1 MDVTERKITKIAR
14 EVSKF
19 TVRTLRA
26 EGVGAGEFDVIHA
39 IRKNPGITQAG
50 VCRITGLDKAAVAR
64 QTASLEAKGYLRR
77 EQNPDDARSRRLY
90 ATGKA
95 ETLKSSK
102 AQIESTFY
110 EWLSEPLNAADR
122 AELARLIDIIYRRCK
137 TESKAGF
144 PHVSELTTGG
154 DFNAEEE

>member
-64 QTASLEAKGYLRR
+64 QTESLEAKGYLRR

-90 ATGKA
+90 ATEKA

-110 EWLSEPLNAADR
+110 EWLLEPLNADDR
-122 AELARLIDIIYRRCK
+122 AELARLIDIVYQRCK
-137 TESKAGF
+137 AESKAGF
-144 PHVSELTTGG
+144 PHVSTLTTGG
-154 DFNAEEE
+154 DFNAEKE